1 MREQSEVVGKATQVK
16 VAMLNRV
23 EQIKQLSS
31 NVGLAKA
38 GMAPDIKQ
46 DRLETM
52 EVQLKSLAL
61 KQERDGMVLA
71 SLRWVLGITEDV
83 DASNLEL
90 DR

>member
-1 MREQSEVVGKATQVK
+1 MRERSEVVGKATQVK
-16 VAMLNRV
+16 AAMLNRV
-23 EQIKQLSS
+23 EKIKQLST

-46 DRLETM
+46 DRLDTM
-52 EVQLKSLAL
+52 ETEVKSLAI

-83 DASNLEL
+83 DASSLEL
-90 DR
+90 DL